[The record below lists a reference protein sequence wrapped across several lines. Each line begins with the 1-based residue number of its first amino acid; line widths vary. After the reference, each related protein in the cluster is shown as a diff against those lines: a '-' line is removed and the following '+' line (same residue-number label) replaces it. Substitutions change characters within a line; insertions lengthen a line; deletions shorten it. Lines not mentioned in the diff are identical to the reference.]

1 MKSRRRRSRL
11 RGEEFARKLPLPAA
25 VASFKEVCKQRHA
38 SIHSTPSS
46 NPSRVP
52 LHRRTFDSHSLS
64 ESRADGESER
74 ERESKAQRETR
85 DNANASDLSLL
96 LLLIHLPLGGNSSW
110 IDSKFSFNSTWTC
123 ALSLSF
129 LCAFYSCTLC
139 ACVRCPS
146 PLSPLPHPLSLC
158 LSVSLSCT
166 LRPSSSS
173 SSTSPVTVTIAHT
186 PQFLPQSQSAS
197 ASQSPL
203 LLSIISTFWVTVAL
217 RWRRWRILTHARER
231 VCVWVSQY
239 VYVCVCIS

>member
-123 ALSLSF
+123 ARSLS
-129 LCAFYSCTLC
+129 AFYVPFTAALC
-139 ACVRCPS
+139 VHVCVA
-146 PLSPLPHPLSLC
+146 LLHYPLSLT
-158 LSVSLSCT
+158 LSHSVSLS
-166 LRPSSSS
+166 LSHALFV
-173 SSTSPVTVTIAHT
+173 PVPVPH
-186 PQFLPQSQSAS
+186 PQ
-197 ASQSPL
+197 
-203 LLSIISTFWVTVAL
+203 
-217 RWRRWRILTHARER
+217 
-231 VCVWVSQY
+231 
-239 VYVCVCIS
+239 

>member
-52 LHRRTFDSHSLS
+52 HHRRTFDSHTLS

-74 ERESKAQRETR
+74 ERERAKHKERHGTMQMHLICLFFS
-85 DNANASDLSLL
+85 SFSISLWEATQVESTQ
-96 LLLIHLPLGGNSSW
+96 NSV
-110 IDSKFSFNSTWTC
+110 STQFEL
-123 ALSLSF
+123 ALSLS
-129 LCAFYSCTLC
+129 LSAFYVPFTAALC
-139 ACVRCPS
+139 VHVCVA
-146 PLSPLPHPLSLC
+146 LLHYPLSLT
-158 LSVSLSCT
+158 LSHSVSLSCT

-203 LLSIISTFWVTVAL
+203 VLSIISTFWVTVAL